1 MYKCYIH
8 KWSNCVFLVKLFK
21 ELCHLIYGM
30 TTIFV
35 GKLKEKQQQQII
47 VRNVYILTAIAI
59 VIKAIF
65 VVSRIQRKEKTKTG
79 VRK

>member
-1 MYKCYIH
+1 MYRCYIH
-8 KWSNCVFLVKLFK
+8 KWSSCVFLVKLFK

-35 GKLKEKQQQQII
+35 GKLKETKQQQII
-47 VRNVYILTAIAI
+47 VYIFTAIAI

-65 VVSRIQRKEKTKTG
+65 VVSRIQQKEKTKTR